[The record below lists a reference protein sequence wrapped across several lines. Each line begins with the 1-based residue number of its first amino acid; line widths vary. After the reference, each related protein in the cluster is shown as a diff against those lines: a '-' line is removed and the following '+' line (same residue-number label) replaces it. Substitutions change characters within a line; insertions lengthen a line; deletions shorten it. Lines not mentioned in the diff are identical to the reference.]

1 MGLWPALPMALLL
14 ALCEFG
20 GGLLILLGFLTLLG
34 ALAVAPTII
43 VAMAAV
49 TEQDGFFKD

>member
-1 MGLWPALPMALLL
+1 MALLL